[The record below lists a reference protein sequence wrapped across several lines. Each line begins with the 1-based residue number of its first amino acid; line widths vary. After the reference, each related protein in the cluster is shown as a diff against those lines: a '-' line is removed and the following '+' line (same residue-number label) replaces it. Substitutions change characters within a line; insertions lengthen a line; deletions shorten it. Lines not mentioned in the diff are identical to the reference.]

1 MLIYSI
7 NKASKE
13 IKSNEKVKKTPP
25 GVLLVGVYLLLI
37 SSIFLIMQIIL
48 AFKLHWSFIDF
59 QSTLKIVRWLVSIAA
74 SGIFILG
81 SISLFRK
88 KRHGWWIS
96 ILYSG
101 LIVIGSI
108 IVMYNNIRVFQHIGL
123 SIEKDDF
130 FSPFIGIIL
139 GSLNAIYILIN
150 RMHFSIKDS
159 NRLTLRLLGP
169 HIVSGII
176 IFVISIL
183 IGSNQLNDLIQTG
196 LHGDHGLISILFM
209 LSKWLVLFGALGI
222 TIWGSSG
229 IIKRRLWKWWL
240 GALNS
245 GIILIG
251 SIGVIFFGLNI
262 FELSL
267 GTYIDWGRIISSLIG
282 IVSGGY
288 VFQYLFRKKD
298 LFS

>member
-1 MLIYSI
+1 MSIDSI

-59 QSTLKIVRWLVSIAA
+59 QSTLKIVRWWVSIAA

-108 IVMYNNIRVFQHIGL
+108 IVMYNYIRVFKL
-123 SIEKDDF
+123 SIETDDF
-130 FSPFIGIIL
+130 FPPFIGILL
-139 GSLNAIYILIN
+139 GCLNAIYILIN

-159 NRLTLRLLGP
+159 NQLTLRLLGP

-183 IGSNQLNDLIQTG
+183 ISSNQLNDLMRTG

-209 LSKWLVLFGALGI
+209 LSKWIVLFGALGI
-222 TIWGSSG
+222 VIWGSSG
-229 IIKRRLWKWWL
+229 IIKRKLWKWWL
-240 GALNS
+240 GALSS

-267 GTYIDWGRIISSLIG
+267 GAYIDWGRIISSLIG